1 MCESMKKLST
11 YLFLIL
17 FSFQTPSLGSD
28 IRDFEIE
35 DISIGDSLLKY
46 LSEKDIKV
54 GLERTKDHYS
64 YTDKKFRSVYIYEGQ
79 FEIYEY
85 VSVNVKHGDKK
96 YIIYAVRGMIDF
108 SEGKDCY
115 KKQEEIVSDLE
126 IYTKELIKNKWTRKH
141 PVDKTG
147 KSKATGITWDF
158 STGATV
164 SVTCYD
170 FAKHV
175 KRTSGLDVTIRS
187 AEFSK
192 WLRKY

>member
-1 MCESMKKLST
+1 MKKLST
-11 YLFLIL
+11 YLFLIF
-17 FSFQTPSLGSD
+17 FSFSTPSFAND
-28 IRDFEIE
+28 IRDFQIE
-35 DISIGDSLLKY
+35 GMSIGDSLLKY

-54 GLERTKDHYS
+54 QLEKTKDLYS
-64 YTDKKFRSVYIYEGQ
+64 YTDKKFRSVYIYEGP

-85 VSVNVKHGDKK
+85 VSANVKYGDKK
-96 YIIYAVRGMIDF
+96 YIIYAVRGMVDF

-115 KKQEEIVSDLE
+115 KKKEEIVSALE
-126 IYTKELIKNKWTRKH
+126 IYTKELIKNEWTRKH

-147 KSKATGITWDF
+147 KSKATSITWDF

-175 KRTSGLDVTIRS
+175 DRTSGLDVAIRS